1 MKNYVGFFSDYEEN
15 NTKHQY
21 WFIKTL
27 LNLMDAKVAYV
38 LHKLVLLNKTIFVMH
53 YYEFTWVNWVT
64 FCYLFVSV
72 VGRKP
77 LNTFNV
83 LYRTTHPISTKFRIK
98 HILVKESLK
107 RGAEIIKIYAIFK
120 KKSSFLLQ
128 DIKKSNCWHS
138 CIKLFM
144 VPRSR
149 VLALRWAQRGNIV
162 KMH

>member
-1 MKNYVGFFSDYEEN
+1 MWVFFSDYEEN

-21 WFIKTL
+21 CFIKTL

-53 YYEFTWVNWVT
+53 YYDTWVNWVT

-120 KKSSFLLQ
+120 NIFFSTPGHQKVKLL
-128 DIKKSNCWHS
+128 
-138 CIKLFM
+138 
-144 VPRSR
+144 
-149 VLALRWAQRGNIV
+149 A
-162 KMH
+162 

>member
-1 MKNYVGFFSDYEEN
+1 MGFFFSDYEEN

-21 WFIKTL
+21 CFIRTL

-107 RGAEIIKIYAIFK
+107 RGAEIIEIYAIFK
-120 KKSSFLLQ
+120 KNLLFYSRTSKSQTAGIVVISFSWSQ
-128 DIKKSNCWHS
+128 GQGFW
-138 CIKLFM
+138 
-144 VPRSR
+144 R
-149 VLALRWAQRGNIV
+149 
-162 KMH
+162 